1 MVFSF
6 LKGQF
11 IDVIEW
17 LDDSRDTLVWR
28 FERYGNSIMYGA
40 KLTVREGQAAVF
52 IHEGQMADVF
62 GPGLYQLE
70 TNNLPLLTALQHW
83 SHGFNS
89 PFKSEI
95 YFINTRRF
103 AGLKWG
109 TQNPIMLRDP
119 EFGPIR
125 LRAFGSYTIKVA
137 DPARFMTEIVGTD
150 GDFTQDKIAGQI
162 RNIIVQKVSR
172 VLAGSGIPALDM
184 AANTKELSEIIQQ
197 GIDPTLDEYGL
208 DMPELYIE
216 NISLPP
222 EVEKVLDQR
231 TSMGIV
237 GDLNKYTQFSA
248 AQAMQ
253 AAANQS
259 GDSAMGTGLGMGMG
273 MGMAQAMAQGLS
285 GMGQNQPPAAPAA
298 ASAPPPPP
306 PSETTWHVAENGQTK
321 GPFSAAQLAQMITQ
335 GAFGR
340 ETLVWSAGQDGW
352 QKAGEIPALASLF
365 QMTPPPPP
373 PAG

>member
-1 MVFSF
+1 MVFNF

-17 LDDSRDTLVWR
+17 LDETRDTLVWR
-28 FERYGNSIMYGA
+28 FERYGNNIMMGA

-62 GPGLYQLE
+62 GPGLYELQ
-70 TNNLPLLTALQHW
+70 TNNMPIMTALQHW

-89 PFKSEI
+89 PFKSEV
-95 YFINTRRF
+95 YFVNTRRF
-103 AGLKWG
+103 GGLKWG

-125 LRAFGSYTIKVA
+125 LRAFGSYAIRVS
-137 DPARFMTEIVGTD
+137 DPGQFMKEIVGTD
-150 GDFTQDKIAGQI
+150 GDFTQDKVSGQI

-184 AANTKELSEIIQQ
+184 AANTKELSDIIRE
-197 GIDPTLDEYGL
+197 GIDPTMDEYGL
-208 DMPELYIE
+208 DVVELYIE

-237 GDLNKYTQFSA
+237 GDLNKFTQFSA

-253 AAANQS
+253 NAASAS
-259 GDSAMGTGLGMGMG
+259 GDNAMGAGLGMGMG
-273 MGMAQAMAQGLS
+273 MGMAQSMANAMG
-285 GMGQNQPPAAPAA
+285 GMNQQPPAPQSAPQA
-298 ASAPPPPP
+298 APPPPP
-306 PSETTWHVAENGQTK
+306 PSETVWHLAENGQTK
-321 GPFSAAQLAQMITQ
+321 GPFSAAHLGQMITQ
-335 GAFGR
+335 GGFSR
-340 ETLVWSAGQDGW
+340 ESLVWAPGQDGW
-352 QKAGEIPALASLF
+352 MKAADVADLAPLF
-365 QMTPPPPP
+365 SVSPPPPP

>member
-17 LDDSRDTLVWR
+17 TDDTRNTMVYR

-40 KLTVREGQAAVF
+40 KLTVREGQLAVF
-52 IHEGQMADVF
+52 IHEGQLADIF

-70 TNNLPLLTALQHW
+70 TNNMPLMTALQHW
-83 SHGFNS
+83 DHAFNS

-95 YFINTRRF
+95 YFVNTRRF

-109 TQNPIMLRDP
+109 TQNPVMLRDP
-119 EFGPIR
+119 EFGPLR
-125 LRAFGSYTIKVA
+125 LRAFGSYAIRVQDA
-137 DPARFMTEIVGTD
+137 APFMREIVGTD

-162 RNIIVQKVSR
+162 RNIVVQKVSR
-172 VLAGSGIPALDM
+172 VLAASGIPALDM
-184 AANTKELSEIIQQ
+184 AANTKDLSDVVLKAIA
-197 GIDPTLDEYGL
+197 PTLSEYGL
-208 DMPELYIE
+208 EMPELYIE

-237 GDLNKYTQFSA
+237 GDLNKFTQFSA

-253 AAANQS
+253 KAAEGG
-259 GDSAMGTGLGMGMG
+259 GDGGMGAGLGAGMGMG
-273 MGMAQAMAQGLS
+273 MGMAMAQGMAQ
-285 GMGQNQPPAAPAA
+285 GMGQQGPASQAGGAA
-298 ASAPPPPP
+298 APPPPP
-306 PSETTWHVAENGQTK
+306 PPAAERMWHIAENGQTR
-321 GPFSAAQLAQMITQ
+321 GPVAQSRLAGQIT
-335 GAFGR
+335 R
-340 ETLVWSAGQDGW
+340 DTLVWTEGQSGW
-352 QKAGEIPALASLF
+352 LKAGEVPALAALF
-365 QMTPPPPP
+365 AAQPPPPPP